1 MASQYPT
8 EGFFTK
14 LLALATYVLCAFL
27 LIGYLFGYTLWWT
40 HWLTG
45 FWLIGMPEVMILVA
59 LFTLFW
65 FFKNVRRAWLP
76 LFVLILGWPFWQ
88 RTIGFSTKPPI
99 AASEN
104 HKTLNVTTFNTTFF
118 TVSTYWHTKNRSLPQ
133 TMLNWLQRSD
143 SDLLC
148 MQEYYNWDNPA
159 LPDLFK
165 STALLQKAG
174 FIYKAQLKNLNWY
187 TGEART
193 GEAGYLGPVLFSK
206 YPIIN
211 QSYSVFENAGGHNGY
226 VRADIKKGADTI
238 RVISVHLFSMGVRV
252 GKVVKAANSK
262 SAKAETRSIIQQL
275 KAGFIAHNE
284 EIEEVL
290 QKEVKNSPY
299 PVILCGDYNEVP
311 TGIAYGKTRQY
322 LKNSFEE
329 AGNGFGFTLNRSPW
343 FIRIDNQFHS
353 NHFKVLRHQVHR
365 EVKGSDHF
373 PVQVLYEY

>member
-1 MASQYPT
+1 MASQHPT

-14 LLALATYVLCAFL
+14 LLALGTYALCAFL

-45 FWLIGMPEVMILVA
+45 FWLIGMPEVMVLVA
-59 LFTLFW
+59 LLTLFW
-65 FFKNVRRAWLP
+65 FFKKVSRAWFP

-88 RTIGFSTKPPI
+88 RTIGFSAQPT
-99 AASEN
+99 ASSKN
-104 HKTLNVTTFNTTFF
+104 HKTLSVTTFNTTFF
-118 TVSTYWHTKNRSLPQ
+118 TVSTYWTTKDTRPAR
-133 TMLNWLQRSD
+133 TMLNWLQHSD
-143 SDLLC
+143 SDVLC
-148 MQEYYNWDNPA
+148 MQEYYNQENASYPSD
-159 LPDLFK
+159 FK

-174 FIYKAQLKNLNWY
+174 FTYKAVLKNLSWY
-187 TGEART
+187 EGEART
-193 GEAGYLGPVLFSK
+193 GETGYLGPVLFSK
-206 YPIIN
+206 YPIID
-211 QSYSVFENAGGHNGY
+211 QDSRVFENAGGHNGY
-226 VRADIKKGADTI
+226 VRADIKKGNDTL
-238 RVISVHLFSMGVRV
+238 RVISLHLYSMGVRV
-252 GKVVKAANSK
+252 GKVVKAPNSK
-262 SAKAETRSIIQQL
+262 SAKAETRSILHQL

-284 EIEEVL
+284 EIDEVL
-290 QKEVKNSPY
+290 KEVKNSPY

-343 FIRIDNQFHS
+343 LIRIDNQFHS